1 MKKKLDIHKNLHE
14 FWVLDWMELIF
25 KAEILLDSQLLN
37 FYLKIKTLLEGT
49 TDQLVTEVDLG
60 GDQSSQAAPVGVSP
74 YGDQLSPYSDSGAVM
89 HI

>member
-49 TDQLVTEVDLG
+49 TDRLVTEVDLG
-60 GDQSSQAAPVGVSP
+60 GDQSSQAVSP
-74 YGDQLSPYSDSGAVM
+74 NDDQLIPYSDSGAVM